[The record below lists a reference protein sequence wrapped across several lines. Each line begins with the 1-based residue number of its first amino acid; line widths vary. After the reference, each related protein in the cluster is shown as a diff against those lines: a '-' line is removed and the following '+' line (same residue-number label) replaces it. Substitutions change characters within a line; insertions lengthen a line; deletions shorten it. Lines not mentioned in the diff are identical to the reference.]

1 MLQLALCQHATIA
14 KECPAPVPITFCL
27 LTVRFGMGFG
37 SCTLSTVPSPHMPW
51 SFQPHDT
58 ATPSA
63 APGKGVDGQRMERR
77 KERERERERG
87 RGNRVTREG
96 SQSLSRACT
105 AFTHL
110 DRQHAAYI
118 SHTALLVLSSI
129 VKCTMQAS
137 LLMTVRSD

>member
-1 MLQLALCQHATIA
+1 MLQLALCQHATMA

-63 APGKGVDGQRMERR
+63 APGKGVDGQRMERT
-77 KERERERERG
+77 KEREGEGEQSDKG
-87 RGNRVTREG
+87 RKSVFIPCMYSIHTSGQTARCIHLTY
-96 SQSLSRACT
+96 STACVIK
-105 AFTHL
+105 H
-110 DRQHAAYI
+110 
-118 SHTALLVLSSI
+118 
-129 VKCTMQAS
+129 C
-137 LLMTVRSD
+137 